1 VTDLSV
7 SNGAHAI
14 RRRAGTIAPMK
25 PFRFLA
31 EARTIASGR
40 RLAETARRAEAIGID
55 VLVIPDHLI
64 AQLSP
69 IPAMATIAA
78 ATERLR
84 ISAFVLNNDLRHPAV
99 LAQDLAS
106 LDVLS
111 EGRLDVAIGA
121 GWNRPEYEAI
131 GLAFDAAPI
140 RQARLAEAVAVLK
153 GCFADGPFSFS
164 GEHYT
169 ITTYDAQPKPLQR
182 PHPPFLIGGGGRK
195 TLTLAGR
202 EAQIVGLAPR
212 ILPNGAGDPASV
224 TVTATAEKIGWVRE
238 AAGDRFD
245 ELELNI
251 YPSMTG
257 ISVTDHAR
265 REAEELA
272 DALHAR
278 SGVRV
283 SAEELL
289 DAPHIFIGSVEAFV
303 EKFRR
308 LRAELGISSIMIGE
322 VDELAPVVERL
333 AGT

>member
-1 VTDLSV
+1 MP
-7 SNGAHAI
+7 
-14 RRRAGTIAPMK
+14 R

-31 EARTIASGR
+31 DAREIAALR
-40 RLAETARRAEAIGID
+40 ELRETARRAEAIGID
-55 VLVIPDHLI
+55 TLVVPDHLI
-64 AQLSP
+64 PQLAP
-69 IPAMATIAA
+69 VPAMAAIAA
-78 ATERLR
+78 VSDRLR
-84 ISAFVLNNDLRHPAV
+84 IGAFVLNNDLRHPAV

-131 GLAFDAAPI
+131 GLRFDATPI

-153 GCFADGPFSFS
+153 GCFGEGPFSFA

-169 ITTYDAQPKPLQR
+169 ITDHDGHPKPVQK
-182 PHPPFLIGGGGRK
+182 PHPPFLIGGGGRR
-195 TLTLAGR
+195 TLTLAAR

-212 ILPNGAGDPASV
+212 ILASGAPDPSSV
-224 TVTATAEKIGWVRE
+224 TFAGTREKIEWVRE
-238 AAGDRFD
+238 AAGERF
-245 ELELNI
+245 EAIELNV

-257 ISVTDHAR
+257 VSITDEPL
-265 REAEELA
+265 REAAEVAERLA
-272 DALHAR
+272 QR

-283 SAEELL
+283 SPEELL
-289 DAPHIFIGSVEAFV
+289 DSPHIFINTVDGFV
-303 EKFRR
+303 EKLRR
-308 LRAELGISSIMIGE
+308 HRDELGISSIMVGV

>member
-1 VTDLSV
+1 MP
-7 SNGAHAI
+7 
-14 RRRAGTIAPMK
+14 R

-31 EARTIASGR
+31 DARAVASLR
-40 RLAETARRAEAIGID
+40 ELRATVERAEAIGID
-55 VLVIPDHLI
+55 TLVIPDHLI
-64 AQLSP
+64 PQLAP
-69 IPAMATIAA
+69 VPAMAAIAA
-78 ATERLR
+78 VSDRLR

-111 EGRLDVAIGA
+111 DGRLDVALGA

-131 GLAFDAAPI
+131 VLSFDATPM

-153 GCFADGPFSFS
+153 GCLAEGPFSFA

-169 ITTYDAQPKPLQR
+169 ITDLDGHPKPVQK
-182 PHPPFLIGGGGRK
+182 PHPPFLIGGGGRR
-195 TLTLAGR
+195 TLTLAAR

-212 ILPNGAGDPASV
+212 IGPGGAPDPRSV
-224 TVTATAEKIGWVRE
+224 TFEGTREKIGWVRE

-245 ELELNI
+245 GLELNV

-257 ISVTDHAR
+257 VSITDDPL
-265 REAEELA
+265 REAGEVA
-272 DALHAR
+272 DRLEQR
-278 SGVRV
+278 SGIRV

-289 DAPHIFIGSVEAFV
+289 DSPHIFVNTVDGFV
-303 EKFRR
+303 EKLQRHR
-308 LRAELGISSIMIGE
+308 DELGISSIMVGT
-322 VDELAPVVERL
+322 VDELVPVVERL